1 MKLNENVQPSIPE
14 NKKKNNEKV
23 KTVVLE
29 LSTVHFI
36 NCKTFKKKKN
46 HSPVN
51 HYIRWKIHFI
61 KLSKAMLVYHSYRVQ
76 FFLL

>member
-46 HSPVN
+46 T
-51 HYIRWKIHFI
+51 
-61 KLSKAMLVYHSYRVQ
+61 LQ
-76 FFLL
+76 